1 MQLCGTTIVG
11 VKHRGQVALAGDGQ
25 VTFGESIILKGN
37 AAKVRRISGGQALCG
52 FAGSTADAFT
62 LEERFEGK
70 LKEFHDLTRAAV
82 ELAREWRMDKAL
94 RNLDAMLLCADS
106 QRILLISG
114 RGDVIEPEHNVI
126 AIGSGG
132 PYAFAAARGILSCE
146 NETEAEIT
154 RLMDAEAQNGEKTGG
169 KMTKSEKT
177 SGLDAATIA
186 RRALEIAADICVFTN
201 RHIVVETM

>member
-25 VTFGESIILKGN
+25 VTFGESVILKGN
-37 AAKVRRISGGQALCG
+37 AAKVRRISGGKALCG

-62 LEERFEGK
+62 LEERFEAK
-70 LKEFHDLTRAAV
+70 LKEFHELTRAAV

-106 QRILLISG
+106 ERILLISG

-132 PYAFAAARGILSCE
+132 AYAFAAARGILSRE
-146 NETEAEIT
+146 DNAGKLDEPSGEGHDG
-154 RLMDAEAQNGEKTGG
+154 MDA
-169 KMTKSEKT
+169 
-177 SGLDAATIA
+177 AAVA

-201 RHIVVETM
+201 RQIVVETI